1 MRTLLGLGEA
11 VATTE
16 AIADGL
22 ATFAVDETSI
32 DPAVF
37 GLTAYAQSVPVAPRI
52 SRTVAMQCP
61 AVKRSRDLVC
71 ASSGGLRL
79 RLKRTEDG
87 AFGSWSLFDQPER
100 NVPRSVTMTRLF
112 EDLLFESVAWWD
124 VTETG
129 YHTYPTYVQRLAPSR
144 VVVDGGR
151 VYVDGKERRDA
162 ARTLIR
168 FDSPND
174 ALLVAGARA
183 IRTCLMLDQA
193 SANMADGVPPA
204 DYFTPGEGM
213 DPATTDAEIVEM
225 LDRWQ
230 AARRSRSTGYV
241 PAALEYHTGGW
252 SPEQLQLAD
261 ARQHAVLEIARVAG
275 VDPEEL
281 GVSTTSRTYSS
292 DWSRRKGF
300 LDFTLGGYLNAVQD
314 RLRMPDV
321 TPRGYEPE
329 IDLDGFLRSDPL
341 ARYSAYRAGLD
352 AGALTPD
359 EVREAEG
366 KRPIDVPDDESATPD
381 NVRAITAREETA

>member
-1 MRTLLGLGEA
+1 MRSLFGLGEA

-16 AIADGL
+16 ALVAE
-22 ATFAVDETSI
+22 FAVDADAI

-37 GLTAYAQSVPVAPRI
+37 GLTAYASNGNTPRAARI
-52 SRTVAMQCP
+52 DRATAMQVP

-71 ASSGGLRL
+71 TSSGSLRL

-87 AFGSWSLFDQPER
+87 AYGAWSLFDQPER

-112 EDLLFESVAWWD
+112 EDLFFEGAAWWD
-124 VTETG
+124 VVEFG
-129 YHTYPTYVQRLAPSR
+129 FHTYPSYVERLAPGR
-144 VVVDGGR
+144 VTVNNGR
-151 VYVDGKERRDA
+151 VYVDGRERRDA
-162 ARTLIR
+162 ARTLIK
-168 FDSPND
+168 FESPND
-174 ALLVAGARA
+174 GLLIAGARA

-193 SANMADGVPPA
+193 AANMADGVPPS
-204 DYFTPGEGM
+204 DYFTPGEGF
-213 DPATTDAEIVEM
+213 DPATTDAEVIDM
-225 LDRWQ
+225 LNAWQ
-230 AARRSRSTGYV
+230 AARRTRSTGYV
-241 PAALEYHTGGW
+241 PAALDYHTGGW

-300 LDFTLGGYLNAVQD
+300 LDFTLGGYLLAVAD
-314 RLRMPDV
+314 RLVMPDV

-341 ARYSAYRAGLD
+341 ARYTAYKAGRE
-352 AGALTPD
+352 AGALTP
-359 EVREAEG
+359 EEIRAAEG
-366 KRPIDVPDDESATPD
+366 KRPIDTPPADEATS
-381 NVRAITAREETA
+381 NVRALPAPREDTA

>member
-1 MRTLLGLGEA
+1 VGFLRNVFGLGQVVADAEA
-11 VATTE
+11 YVE
-16 AIADGL
+16 SL
-22 ATFAVDETSI
+22 ESFAVDEGAI

-37 GLTAYAQSVPVAPRI
+37 GLTAYATNTTRAPRVD
-52 SRTVAMQCP
+52 RATAMQVP
-61 AVKRSRDLVC
+61 AVKRTRDLIC
-71 ASSGGLRL
+71 SSSGALRL
-79 RLKRTEDG
+79 RLRRAADG
-87 AFGSWSLFDQPER
+87 VYGEWSLFDQPER

-124 VTETG
+124 VTEFG
-129 YHTYPTYVQRLAPSR
+129 YHTYPTYVQRLAPGR
-144 VVVDGGR
+144 VTTDNGR

-174 ALLVAGARA
+174 PLLVAGARA

-193 SANMADGVPPA
+193 AAIMADGVPPA

-213 DPATTDAEIVEM
+213 DPATTDQEIIDI

-230 AARRSRSTGYV
+230 AARRSRSTAYV
-241 PAALEYHTGGW
+241 PASLKYNTGGF

-261 ARQHAVLEIARVAG
+261 ARQHAVLEIARVGG

-300 LDFTLGGYLNAVQD
+300 LDFTLGGYLLAVQD
-314 RLRMPDV
+314 RLRMTDV
-321 TPRGYEPE
+321 TPRGYEPD

-341 ARYSAYRAGLD
+341 ARYTAYKAGLD
-352 AGALTPD
+352 AGALTPP
-359 EVREAEG
+359 EVRQAEG
-366 KRPIDVPDDESATPD
+366 KAPIETPTNPPALRALPAATE
-381 NVRAITAREETA
+381 AS